1 MNASESV
8 AITLRIA
15 SIVVFSFLTFLA
27 IGLPL
32 AILPGYVHDTLG
44 FGSVMAGL
52 TISIQYIAT
61 LFTRPIAG
69 KIADSIG
76 PKKGVIAGL
85 FGCGICGILT
95 LISTLLQDFQVASL
109 VLLIIGRVFLG
120 CAQALIGTGSL
131 SWGMG
136 SVGMQ
141 HVSKVISWNGIAAY
155 GALAIGAPLGV
166 AMVSSLGLWSLG
178 VSIVLLAAIG
188 LALAW
193 NKEPAPVI
201 PGERLP
207 FLRVFWRISPYGLGL
222 LLSSI
227 GFGTIATFITL
238 YYGSHGW
245 PNAAYSL
252 TAFGAAFICAR
263 LLFAGT
269 VNRFG
274 GYPVA
279 IACFIVETL
288 GLLLLWL
295 AVSPGM
301 AMAGAALAGFGLSL
315 VYPALGVEAIVK
327 VPATNR
333 SAALG
338 AYSLCLDM
346 SLGITGPVAGSIANA
361 FGFNSIYLFAAIM
374 SLAGLLLCLYLFKQA
389 QRAMETPNARQ
400 DRPS

>member
-1 MNASESV
+1 MNVSESAAV
-8 AITLRIA
+8 TLRIA

-32 AILPGYVHDTLG
+32 AILPSYVHDTLG
-44 FGSVMAGL
+44 FGSVMAGF

-61 LFTRPIAG
+61 LFTRPLAG

-85 FGCGICGILT
+85 FGCGICGVLT
-95 LISTLLQDFQVASL
+95 LLSTLLQDYHVASL
-109 VLLIIGRVFLG
+109 VLLIIGRIFLG

-166 AMVSSLGLWSLG
+166 ALVGSLGLWSLG
-178 VSIVLLAAIG
+178 ISIILLAGIG
-188 LALAW
+188 LSLAW

-207 FLRVFWRISPYGLGL
+207 FHRVFWRISPYGLGL
-222 LLSSI
+222 LLSSV
-227 GFGTIATFITL
+227 GFGAIATFITL
-238 YYGSHGW
+238 YYSSQGW
-245 PNAAYSL
+245 SDAAYSL

-263 LLFAGT
+263 LLFAGM
-269 VNRFG
+269 VNRLG
-274 GYPVA
+274 GFPVA
-279 IACFIVETL
+279 IACFSVETL
-288 GLLLLWL
+288 GLVLLWL
-295 AVSPGM
+295 AVSPTM

-338 AYSLCLDM
+338 AYSLCLDL
-346 SLGITGPVAGSIANA
+346 SLGITGPIAGIIANA
-361 FGFNSIYLFAAIM
+361 FGFSSIFLFAALM
-374 SLAGLLLCLYLFKQA
+374 SLTGLFLCLLLLKQA
-389 QRAMETPNARQ
+389 QRAIHSTTP
-400 DRPS
+400 

>member
-1 MNASESV
+1 MKASESFTV
-8 AITLRIA
+8 TLRIA

-27 IGLPL
+27 IGIPL

-52 TISIQYIAT
+52 AISIQYIAT
-61 LFTRPIAG
+61 LLTRPLAG

-85 FGCGICGILT
+85 FGCAVCGLLT
-95 LISTLLQDFQVASL
+95 LLSTLVQDYPNLSL
-109 VLLIIGRVFLG
+109 TLLLVGRVLLG

-166 AMVSSLGLWSLG
+166 ALVSTLGLWSMG
-178 VSIVLLAAIG
+178 VSIVLLAGIG

-201 PGERLP
+201 SGERLP
-207 FLRVFWRISPYGLGL
+207 FHRVFWRISPYGLGL
-222 LLSSI
+222 LLSSV
-227 GFGTIATFITL
+227 GFGAIATFITL
-238 YYGSHGW
+238 YYASNGW
-245 PNAAYSL
+245 SDAAYSL

-263 LLFAGT
+263 LLFAGMI
-269 VNRFG
+269 NRLG
-274 GYPVA
+274 GFTVA
-279 IACFIVETL
+279 IACFIVETF
-288 GLLLLWL
+288 GLVLLWL

-301 AMAGAALAGFGLSL
+301 ALAGAALAGFGLSL
-315 VYPALGVEAIVK
+315 VYPALGVEAITK

-338 AYSLCLDM
+338 AYSLCLDL
-346 SLGITGPVAGSIANA
+346 SLGITGPAAGLIANLY
-361 FGFNSIYLFAAIM
+361 GFSEIFLCAALM
-374 SLAGLLLCLYLFKQA
+374 SLLGLLLCIGLYKK
-389 QRAMETPNARQ
+389 ARQ
-400 DRPS
+400 TEAASARQSPEG